1 MVMQQLLDGGLIG
14 FLDVGEDEVLR
25 GREAEGRAELL
36 GDRAE
41 RGLQLVAFGV
51 LDAAGL
57 DEEAEEPVAVEL
69 LEPAEGVALAA
80 EEEGLGGRERGAE
93 ALAEFGAE
101 PFDALFLED
110 VLDAGVLAVG
120 AVTPVAVDG
129 DDGGADFDE
138 LFAGDEADD
147 VGEARVGGF
156 VAVGGAETAA
166 DEEVVAD
173 ELTVLDDGHEAHVV
187 GEDVGVVVRR
197 DGEAGLELT
206 RQVGL
211 AVERIHRSTGVIRVG
226 GRGHVR
232 IGLVDGSAGL
242 GDLVAETEVDL
253 DAVHPDGVIGG
264 GGREQGAGNRKRIFV
279 DLHGN
284 LVDGRIGRSGHV
296 TVHVTARGEGGG
308 ESVVDRLDQRADAL
322 LQHAVELEGLAG
334 SDAEG
339 AIGEATRELV
349 VDDVLGGWDDAT
361 GLARAHHDGVLFTRL
376 ALVAVILLVDTVELD
391 ELLVVPGEAIGF
403 RVGEG
408 FANIARKVGFVR
420 LQEFVLSQG
429 FAGGRVH

>member
-1 MVMQQLLDGGLIG
+1 MVMQQLLDGALVG

-25 GREAEGRAELL
+25 RAQAEGRAELL
-36 GDRAE
+36 GDLAE
-41 RGLQLVAFGV
+41 RGLQLVAVGV

-57 DEEAEEPVAVEL
+57 DEESEEPVAVEL

-80 EEEGLGGRERGAE
+80 EEEGLGGRQRGAE

-101 PFDALFLED
+101 PLDALFLED
-110 VLDAGVLAVG
+110 ILDARVLTVG

-147 VGEARVGGF
+147 VGEARVGGL
-156 VAVGGAETAA
+156 VAVGGAEAAA
-166 DEEVVAD
+166 DEQVVAE
-173 ELTVLDDGHEAHVV
+173 ELAVLDDGHEAHVV
-187 GEDVGVVVRR
+187 REDVGVVVRR

-211 AVERIHRSTGVIRVG
+211 AVERIDSRAGIVGVG

-232 IGLVDGSAGL
+232 IGLIDGGGRF

-264 GGREQGAGNRKRIFV
+264 GAREQGAR
-279 DLHGN
+279 DLERVFIDLYGD
-284 LVDGRIGRSGHV
+284 LVDRRIGRGGHV
-296 TVHVTARGEGGG
+296 AVDVAAGGERGGEG
-308 ESVVDRLDQRADAL
+308 VVDRLDQRADAL

-334 SDAEG
+334 GDAER
-339 AIGEATRELV
+339 AVGEAARELV
-349 VDDVLGGWDDAT
+349 VDDILGGRDDAA
-361 GLARAHHDGVLFTRL
+361 GLARAHHDGVFLGDL
-376 ALVAVILLVDTVELD
+376 ALIAVVLLVDAVELD
-391 ELLVVPGEAIGF
+391 ELLVVAAEAVGR

-408 FANIARKVGFVR
+408 FANRAGKVGFIG

-429 FAGGRVH
+429 LARGRVH

>member
-1 MVMQQLLDGGLIG
+1 MVMQHLLDGGLVG

-25 GREAEGRAELL
+25 GREAEGRTELL

-41 RGLQLVAFGV
+41 GGLQLVAVGV

-120 AVTPVAVDG
+120 AVTPIAVDR
-129 DDGGADFDE
+129 DDGGADLDE
-138 LFAGDEADD
+138 LFAGQEADD
-147 VGEARVGGF
+147 VGEARVGGL
-156 VAVGGAETAA
+156 VAVGGAEAAA
-166 DEEVVAD
+166 DEQVVAD
-173 ELTVLDDGHEAHVV
+173 ELAVLDDGHEAHVV
-187 GEDVGVVVRR
+187 GEDVRVVVRR

-211 AVERIHRSTGVIRVG
+211 AVERIDGRAGIIRVG

-242 GDLVAETEVDL
+242 RDLVAETEVDL
-253 DAVHPDGVIGG
+253 HAVHPDGVVSGG
-264 GGREQGAGNRKRIFV
+264 ARQEGAGQRERVFV
-279 DLHGN
+279 DLHGDG
-284 LVDGRIGRSGHV
+284 VDGRVGRSGDV
-296 TVHVTARGEGGG
+296 AVHVAAGGEGGG
-308 ESVVDRLDQRADAL
+308 EGFVDRLDQRADAFL
-322 LQHAVELEGLAG
+322 
-334 SDAEG
+334 
-339 AIGEATRELV
+339 
-349 VDDVLGGWDDAT
+349 
-361 GLARAHHDGVLFTRL
+361 
-376 ALVAVILLVDTVELD
+376 
-391 ELLVVPGEAIGF
+391 
-403 RVGEG
+403 
-408 FANIARKVGFVR
+408 
-420 LQEFVLSQG
+420 
-429 FAGGRVH
+429 